1 MNRPEEWAHKLSE
14 VRRWLAETG
23 AAAVLV
29 EEQGPFAWMTC
40 GGDSHVSLGQQEGCA
55 SVLVTRE
62 RAFLLSAD
70 NEMARILEEELSPL
84 PLEAVTFPWHEPTRA
99 RSLVDHLAGSGP
111 VVSDLGQLG
120 LARANSSFAALRFTL
135 LPPEV
140 ERYRR
145 VGRDAAEAVETA
157 CEEARP
163 GQREREVAA
172 RIVQGCAE
180 RGILP
185 LVVLVAGDERIARYR
200 HPLPTEQT
208 WEHTLLVS
216 LTGRRHGLHASLTRM
231 VSAGEPDAE
240 LSARMAAVQRV
251 DAALLLSSRPGIS
264 LGEALARGQAQ
275 YAAEGH
281 PGEWELH
288 HQGGLTGYRGRER
301 FATPGERLALG
312 PGQAVAWNPSIT
324 RVKSED
330 TALVTGDGLELL
342 TVTPRW
348 PRVEVRLP
356 QGTVERPALRVLG
369 AGAG

>member
-14 VRRWLAETG
+14 VRRWLAKTG
-23 AAAVLV
+23 AAAVLI
-29 EEQGPFAWMTC
+29 EGQGAFAWLTC

-55 SVLVTRE
+55 SVLVTRD
-62 RAFLLSAD
+62 RVFLLAAN
-70 NEMARILEEELSPL
+70 NEAPRILEEELSQL
-84 PLEAVTFPWHEPTRA
+84 PLEPVTFPWYQPTRA
-99 RSLVDHLAGSGP
+99 RSLVAGFAGSGP

-120 LARANSSFAALRFTL
+120 FARADPSFPALRFTL

-145 VGRDAAEAVETA
+145 VGQDAAEAVEIA

-163 GQREREVAA
+163 GQPEREVAA
-172 RIVQGCAE
+172 RIV
-180 RGILP
+180 
-185 LVVLVAGDERIARYR
+185 
-200 HPLPTEQT
+200 
-208 WEHTLLVS
+208 
-216 LTGRRHGLHASLTRM
+216 HGLHASLTRM
-231 VSAGEPDAE
+231 VSAGKPDE
-240 LSARMAAVQRV
+240 DLSARMAAVQRV

-264 LGEALARGQAQ
+264 LGEVLARGQAQ

-281 PGEWELH
+281 PSEWELH
-288 HQGGLTGYRGRER
+288 HQGGLTGYGGRER
-301 FATPGERLALG
+301 FATPGEPLALG

-330 TALVTGDGLELL
+330 TALVTGDGPELL

-356 QGTVERPALRVLG
+356 EGTVERPALRVLG
-369 AGAG
+369 TGNG

>member
-1 MNRPEEWAHKLSE
+1 MDRPEEWAHKLSE
-14 VRRWLAETG
+14 VRRWLAKTG

-29 EEQGPFAWMTC
+29 EEQGPFAWLSC

-62 RAFLLSAD
+62 RVFLLSAD
-70 NEMARILEEELSPL
+70 NEVARILEEELSPL

-99 RSLVDHLAGSGP
+99 RGLVEHLAGSGP
-111 VVSDLGQLG
+111 VASDLGHLG
-120 LARANSSFAALRFTL
+120 FARADPSFAALRFTL

-145 VGRDAAEAVETA
+145 LGQDAAEAVETA

-172 RIVQGCAE
+172 QIVQGCAE
-180 RGILP
+180 RGIIP

-200 HPLPTEQT
+200 HPLPTERT
-208 WEHTLLVS
+208 WERTLLVS

-251 DAALLLSSRPGIS
+251 DAAFLLSSRPGIS
-264 LGEALARGQAQ
+264 LGEALARGRAR
-275 YAAEGH
+275 YAAEGF
-281 PGEWELH
+281 PAEWELH

-301 FATPGERLALG
+301 FAIPGEPLVLG

-330 TALVTGDGLELL
+330 TALVTEDGPELL
-342 TVTPRW
+342 TRTARW
-348 PRVEVRLP
+348 PRVEVRMP
-356 QGTVERPALRVLG
+356 EGTLQRPALRVLG

>member
-1 MNRPEEWAHKLSE
+1 MTRPEEWAHKLSA
-14 VRRWLAETG
+14 VRQWLAKIG
-23 AAAVLV
+23 AGAILI
-29 EEQGPFAWMTC
+29 EGQGAFAWLTC

-62 RAFLLSAD
+62 RVFLLAAD
-70 NEMARILEEELSPL
+70 NEVPRVLEEELSPL
-84 PLEAVTFPWHEPTRA
+84 PVEPVTFPWHQPTRA
-99 RSLVDHLAGSGP
+99 RSLVERLAGPGP

-120 LARANSSFAALRFTL
+120 FARADPSFPALRFTL

-145 VGRDAAEAVETA
+145 VGQDAAEAVEIA

-200 HPLPTEQT
+200 HPLPTEST
-208 WEHTLLVS
+208 WNRTLLVA
-216 LTGRRHGLHASLTRM
+216 LTGRRYGLHASLTRM
-231 VSAGEPDAE
+231 VSAGEPDAD

-288 HQGGLTGYRGRER
+288 HQGGLTGYGGRER
-301 FATPGERLALG
+301 FATPGEPLALG

-330 TALVTGDGLELL
+330 TALVTGDGPELL

-356 QGTVERPALRVLG
+356 QGRVKRPALRVLG
-369 AGAG
+369 TGAG